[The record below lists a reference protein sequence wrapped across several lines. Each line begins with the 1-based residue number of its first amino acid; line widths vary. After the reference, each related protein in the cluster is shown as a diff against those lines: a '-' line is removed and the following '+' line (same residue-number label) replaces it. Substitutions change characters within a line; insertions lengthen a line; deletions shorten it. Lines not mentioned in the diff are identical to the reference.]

1 MKHIAT
7 FALAVLALSSP
18 AQIVMS
24 VQNGPWSAPST
35 WDCACVPAVSDEV
48 HILHSVELMGNYDFA
63 HPLTHVMTGG
73 EITST
78 MPANITVS
86 GTFTNNGHILFIGN
100 TQIIAPFTN
109 NGFAEFVGVL
119 YSDGS
124 IIVAQ
129 GSVMQVEGDFINY
142 FQVAGNGAICVT
154 DSTMNYGTL
163 QGAMD
168 FCDWSPTTASAPYID
183 VNTGTVDNL
192 VTYCTN
198 SPCFTTVPEDEFTDA
213 TMAPNPAHD
222 LVRLAGL
229 PSGTDV
235 AVLDAAGKRVIR
247 GAEAMGAAT
256 VDVSMLRAGAY
267 TVLLSNA
274 RGRSFRKLLVTR

>member
-1 MKHIAT
+1 MRHFCT
-7 FALAVLALSSP
+7 LTLGFLAMAAP
-18 AQIVMS
+18 AQMVMS
-24 VQNGPWSAPST
+24 VQNGFWSSPST
-35 WDCACVPAVSDEV
+35 WDCNCVPAVTDEV
-48 HILHSVELMGNYDFA
+48 HILHSVELLGNYDFA

-73 EITST
+73 EITTT

-109 NGFAEFVGVL
+109 NGFAEFVGLL

-129 GSVMQVEGDFINY
+129 GSLMQVEGDFINY

-168 FCDWSPTTASAPYID
+168 FCDWSPTTLGPPFID

-198 SPCFTTVPEDEFTDA
+198 SPCFTGVLEDVFDNVA
-213 TMAPNPAHD
+213 FGPNPATD
-222 LVRLAGL
+222 IVRMNGLPNGTRLRIFDARGAVVGELGAVAGSAEMSVAGL
-229 PSGTDV
+229 PP
-235 AVLDAAGKRVIR
+235 
-247 GAEAMGAAT
+247 
-256 VDVSMLRAGAY
+256 GAY
-267 TVLLSNA
+267 TVQFVHPQ
-274 RGRSFRKLLVTR
+274 GRAFRKLLVAR